1 MNYLSDDEDNT
12 NVNTEPTFDELYP
25 EEEMDEEMLAIIRK
39 HANDKV
45 DEDFSFSTKPK
56 EKPKQKTESKKEDSK
71 QKKKVK
77 TLEEYLKEEE
87 AKKPKKW
94 SSSRAD
100 NKKKVIDAEKSTK
113 RQFSPRLPP
122 FRTLEKKKQT
132 ESKIDNSE
140 ENFPSLIKIKLN
152 K

>member
-1 MNYLSDDEDNT
+1 MNYLSDDEENDN
-12 NVNTEPTFDELYP
+12 VVTEPTFDELYP
-25 EEEMDEEMLAIIRK
+25 EEEIDEEMMEIIRN
-39 HANDKV
+39 HASLDV
-45 DEDFSFSTKPK
+45 EQDYSFSTTKK
-56 EKPKQKTESKKEDSK
+56 EKPKTESKKDDSK

-94 SSSRAD
+94 SSTRAD
-100 NKKKVIDAEKSTK
+100 NKKKTIESDIK
-113 RQFSPRLPP
+113 RKFNPRLPP

-132 ESKIDNSE
+132 ENKVDNSE
-140 ENFPSLIKIKLN
+140 EHFPSLIKIKLN